1 MMAFPFRFPKR
12 CTVAID
18 LGTAFLRIA
27 PERFGVVTLPMANL
41 VEPPMRGGVIADPL
55 TVAEMLRTSLS
66 KFWRLGILGPRVLVG
81 APTDVCG
88 EEREALVRTLSA
100 SGADDIEIIPE
111 PQASAI
117 GAGLDVSSSYAQ
129 MIVDVGEGVTDC
141 AIIREGRIVISHAS
155 RVGCGTLRER
165 VRQGVLQTSGFCLTH
180 KEAEK
185 IVVSAGVGSSP
196 QMTGIPIRT
205 ASSKTLIIRPEE
217 VQELLEPIIEEIVS
231 VATTLLQKTPHAL
244 GCEIIESGIMLTG
257 GGALLPGL
265 HKRLAGATDIHV
277 TIPNDPLGT
286 VVTGLQT
293 MGTRTTGETFQ

>member
-1 MMAFPFRFPKR
+1 MKFSPLPFPRR

-27 PERFGVVTLPMANL
+27 PERFGVVTMPMASM
-41 VEPPMRGGVIADPL
+41 VEAPMRGGVVADPL
-55 TVAEMLRTSLS
+55 TVAEMLRPVLS
-66 KFWRLGILGPRVLVG
+66 KFWRLGILGPRVIVG
-81 APTDVCG
+81 APTDLG
-88 EEREALVRTLSA
+88 DEERAALVGALSA
-100 SGADDIEIIPE
+100 SGAKGIEIIPE

-141 AIIREGRIVISHAS
+141 AIIREGGIVISHAS
-155 RVGCGTLRER
+155 RVGCSTLRER
-165 VRQGVLQTSGFCLTH
+165 VRQAVLQKWGLCLTP

-185 IVVSAGVGSSP
+185 IVVAGMSAFP
-196 QMTGIPIRT
+196 RMTAIPLET

-217 VQELLEPIIEEIVS
+217 VRELLEPIIVEILAVS
-231 VATTLLQKTPHAL
+231 TALLQKAPHAL
-244 GCEIIESGIMLTG
+244 GCEIIESGIVLTG

-265 HKRLAGATDIHV
+265 RKRLEGMTDIHV

-286 VVTGLQT
+286 VVSGLQK
-293 MGTRTTGETFQ
+293 MGTTIGETFA